1 MYLTYTITPIIIILR
16 RYHILYLT
24 YTICSHYH
32 TTLKEAYCALTYT
45 ICSHYHNT
53 TEEAYCKLYLY
64 NMLCGSTKCSPTQY
78 AHFSSILC
86 TLHTQYAPLEH
97 FVYPA
102 YTICYQWSILCRVD
116 TYVISVVVRR
126 YTICSSWKHVSWYL
140 PFFLTVLSTSICLS
154 YEPYI

>member
-1 MYLTYTITPIIIILR
+1 MKFSVAAWNIPQQN
-16 RYHILYLT
+16 HIMCWAPSTNSDLPPCLISIHLVWSKCLVWKGT
-24 YTICSHYH
+24 NIW
-32 TTLKEAYCALTYT
+32 ALAW
-45 ICSHYHNT
+45 
-53 TEEAYCKLYLY
+53 E
-64 NMLCGSTKCSPTQY
+64 LCGSTNCSPTQY
-78 AHFSSILC
+78 APFSSILC

-116 TYVISVVVRR
+116 TYVISVVVRG

-154 YEPYI
+154 YEP